1 MKTLWPLAALLI
13 LAGCG
18 EKAADKSPQDRQV
31 TETVMDN
38 VDDLQG
44 TISDDMIS
52 IDDIRTEGAKVEDGL
67 SLPPGDAAA
76 PEETSA
82 DGSAPAD
89 SGGDPET
96 AAE

>member
-1 MKTLWPLAALLI
+1 MKTLLPLAALLI

-18 EKAADKSPQDRQV
+18 DKTADEGTDDTPV

-52 IDDIRTEGAKVEDGL
+52 IDDIQTEGAKVEDGL
-67 SLPPGDAAA
+67 ATSPSEAAEAGD
-76 PEETSA
+76 TSA
-82 DGSAPAD
+82 DGSPPAD
-89 SGGDPET
+89 SEDDPPSATE
-96 AAE
+96 